1 MECYNAALDLLL
13 YVHSTK
19 DLKLNFPGKCEIPK
33 GIDPSMH
40 SKITNNGGL
49 LAYSDASW
57 HKPNEI
63 GYDMFGYNVYL
74 MGGLISFASKNLKVV
89 ALSSAEAENPSHPS
103 FEWEGRKLVRVL
115 YDEAISRGEL

>member
-1 MECYNAALDLLL
+1 MGFVYFIIYTNNGIARSCSLG
-13 YVHSTK
+13 T
-19 DLKLNFPGKCEIPK
+19 GKCEIPK

-63 GYDMFGYNVYL
+63 GYDMIGYNV
-74 MGGLISFASKNLKVV
+74 GAIAEVVDGASG
-89 ALSSAEAENPSHPS
+89 AE
-103 FEWEGRKLVRVL
+103 VC
-115 YDEAISRGEL
+115 

>member
-1 MECYNAALDLLL
+1 M
-13 YVHSTK
+13 
-19 DLKLNFPGKCEIPK
+19 KCEIPK

-89 ALSSAEAENPSHPS
+89 ALSSAEAEYAAASYTCKELT
-103 FEWEGRKLVRVL
+103 FVRNIDTHTHMCGINTTLFFSCKV
-115 YDEAISRGEL
+115 

>member
-49 LAYSDASW
+49 LAYSDARGTSR
-57 HKPNEI
+57 
-63 GYDMFGYNVYL
+63 M
-74 MGGLISFASKNLKVV
+74 
-89 ALSSAEAENPSHPS
+89 
-103 FEWEGRKLVRVL
+103 KLATTCLATMCILWV
-115 YDEAISRGEL
+115 D